1 MTQTIDVKIL
11 NTQKCVFLFQSK
23 NEKILTRLWEPSR
36 LGGHGMIAGLPIQ
49 TFLWVT
55 IPPVLGLVMALIY
68 GITFKDD
75 SRWLTL
81 EDIFRR
87 KGYRKDEDGNE

>member
-1 MTQTIDVKIL
+1 
-11 NTQKCVFLFQSK
+11 
-23 NEKILTRLWEPSR
+23 
-36 LGGHGMIAGLPIQ
+36 MIAGLPIQ

-55 IPPVLGLVMALIY
+55 IPPVLGLVMALVY

-75 SRWLTL
+75 NRWLTL

-87 KGYRKDEDGNE
+87 KALRKDEDNNE